1 MDTDHTARI
10 AASSMTVSDKIRALA
25 AAGHP
30 RADIA
35 RALGKR
41 YQHVRN
47 VLEADLQGASRST
60 VAPMPEVV
68 ALMAGVEEPSR
79 AFVSRGPHS
88 PDEVEDRGD
97 GVFRLAVRADG
108 SVMMPVA
115 VLEALGAA
123 PGSALIAQL
132 RDDEFSLINGLTALR
147 RAQEMLRPSM
157 TEGVS
162 WADALIADRR
172 RDAAREEADG

>member
-1 MDTDHTARI
+1 MDADQLARVVS
-10 AASSMTVSDKIRALA
+10 SSMTVSDKIRALA
-25 AAGHP
+25 AAGYP

-47 VLEADLQGASRST
+47 VLEADLQGAPRST
-60 VAPMPEVV
+60 AGPMV
-68 ALMAGVEEPSR
+68 GVEESSR
-79 AFVSRGPHS
+79 DFDSRDPQA
-88 PDEVEDRGD
+88 PADVEDRGG

-108 SVMMPVA
+108 SVMLPTAA
-115 VLEALGAA
+115 VEALGLT
-123 PGSALIAQL
+123 PGSALIAHL
-132 RDDEFSLINGLTALR
+132 RSDEFSLINGATALR

-157 TEGVS
+157 AEGVS
-162 WADALIADRR
+162 WVDALIADRQ